1 MATAIYNR
9 RYQISRVSLLTAL
22 RVNDHHNYCPRQWP
36 ITPLGPFFKADEC
49 SGNSTGHTS
58 FPWPQK
64 PRRESSGQGGPRIV
78 SHGPPWVL
86 GSGIPREQAPRS
98 PVGSGAPRG
107 RKVAP
112 LHGPPHTASQ
122 LSFAGGRQKKG
133 SHSSPLDGSRAGY
146 RMCEAKRKMNQGSW
160 FKKDEK
166 VKAAAAAMKANVGP
180 PELRAPSA
188 PMGSPDRGSG
198 SSPSRPG
205 PLEQKLWVTV
215 LWPTWGGPARAQA

>member
-1 MATAIYNR
+1 M
-9 RYQISRVSLLTAL
+9 
-22 RVNDHHNYCPRQWP
+22 
-36 ITPLGPFFKADEC
+36 
-49 SGNSTGHTS
+49 
-58 FPWPQK
+58 
-64 PRRESSGQGGPRIV
+64 
-78 SHGPPWVL
+78 GPP
-86 GSGIPREQAPRS
+86 
-98 PVGSGAPRG
+98 
-107 RKVAP
+107 P
-112 LHGPPHTASQ
+112 LPLNSY
-122 LSFAGGRQKKG
+122 LLEDDRRNG